1 MNPPRK
7 KKPRDPWGF
16 TLIELMIVLFL
27 GTLILGLTAM
37 FFAQALAAGR
47 LQATAREMS
56 ATIRQARA
64 LTKIHDSRQVVSFD
78 LDGREYGL
86 EGYGRKKI
94 PAQVTLKVLDPYQ
107 GEIEHGQYRLVL
119 EPNRGLEGG
128 LFQLSSKKRSLQ
140 IQIDPILGATVV
152 R

>member
-1 MNPPRK
+1 MQAPGRITLPGRS
-7 KKPRDPWGF
+7 GF

-47 LQATAREMS
+47 LHATARELS

-64 LTKIHDSRQVVSFD
+64 LAKINDTRQVVFFD

-94 PAQVTLKVLDPYQ
+94 PAQVTLKVLDPYE
-107 GEIEHGQYRLVL
+107 GEIVQGHYRLVL
-119 EPNRGLEGG
+119 EANRGLEGG
-128 LFQLSSKKRSLQ
+128 LFQLSSKKRLVQ
-140 IQIDPILGATVV
+140 IQIDPILGSTVI

>member
-1 MNPPRK
+1 MAPARPGRS
-7 KKPRDPWGF
+7 GF

-27 GTLILGLTAM
+27 GTLILGLTAL

-47 LQATAREMS
+47 LHATARELS

-64 LTKIHDSRQVVSFD
+64 LTKINDTRQVVSFD
-78 LDGREYGL
+78 LDAGEYRL

-94 PAQVTLKVLDPYQ
+94 PPQVQLKVLDPYQ
-107 GEIEHGQYRLVL
+107 GEIQHGPYRLVL

-128 LFQLSSKKRSLQ
+128 LFQLSSKKRSVQ
-140 IQIDPILGATVV
+140 VQIDPIIGSTVV